1 MKHFN
6 LITESFTCVF
16 IGCSLKMMF
25 IYIVDTTAGVK
36 SVPHDLFSADRL
48 SRWLGYVQKLAKA
61 GTILLVTGSAA
72 CTAHNS
78 GAQKSM
84 GFSCTVSGAKLTNS
98 GLNEATV
105 CAQFR
110 AKIEEVLFPKTV
122 VAQTH
127 AATGGGHRISV
138 DIRYTKSGSIIA
150 AVREENGANGTTYPE
165 IAVDVS
171 DRPIGQQDVNLL
183 ATEVARAIAG
193 KQDKQ

>member
-1 MKHFN
+1 M
-6 LITESFTCVF
+6 
-16 IGCSLKMMF
+16 
-25 IYIVDTTAGVK
+25 
-36 SVPHDLFSADRL
+36 FSAFRL
-48 SRWLGYVQKLAKA
+48 SYWQGYVQILARA

-78 GAQKSM
+78 GTRKDIS
-84 GFSCTVSGAKLTNS
+84 FSCTVSGTKLADS
-98 GLNEATV
+98 GLNEAAV

-110 AKIEEVLFPKTV
+110 TKIEEALFHKTV

-127 AATGGGHRISV
+127 AATGVGHWIKV

-150 AVREENGANGTTYPE
+150 TVREENGANGTSYPE

-183 ATEVARAIAG
+183 ATEVARAIAK

>member
-1 MKHFN
+1 MQN
-6 LITESFTCVF
+6 
-16 IGCSLKMMF
+16 
-25 IYIVDTTAGVK
+25 
-36 SVPHDLFSADRL
+36 
-48 SRWLGYVQKLAKA
+48 LAKA

-72 CTAHNS
+72 CTAHNG
-78 GAQKSM
+78 GAQKSI
-84 GFSCTVSGAKLTNS
+84 GFSCSVSGAKLADS
-98 GLNEATV
+98 GLNDAAV

-110 AKIEEVLFPKTV
+110 TKIEEALFLKTV

-127 AATGGGHRISV
+127 TATGDGHWIKV

-150 AVREENGANGTTYPE
+150 AVREENGANGASYPE

-171 DRPIGQQDVNLL
+171 DRLIGQQDVNLL